1 MSEALLTL
9 SGLSVEASGARTPT
23 APVCGVGFEIR
34 PGESLALVGESGC
47 GKSLT
52 ALALMRLLPPG
63 LRVTE
68 GEARWRGRDLLR
80 ISESEMEKVRGA
92 EIAFIFQEPSTS
104 FNPVMTVGEQVA
116 EAILAHRPIPK
127 REALREALEWLRR
140 AEIPD
145 AERSLR
151 AFPHELSG
159 GLKQRAMIA
168 MALAARPKLIIAD
181 EPTTALDVVTQ
192 AAVIRLL
199 RRLQREAGLAM
210 LFITH
215 DMALLPEAADRVA
228 LMYAGEI
235 VETAPV
241 EAFLRAPKHP
251 YARALRAA
259 LPGRAPGVPLAAL
272 EGSVPSAL
280 PPLSARVG
288 CIFAPRCPSA
298 KPACFKRRP
307 PLVRFSSEST
317 VLCLEAKRLAAC
329 APEEKRREEAFV
341 GERAQEALL
350 RVEALCASTPPR
362 GWLARRPG
370 EVILRDVSFAVR
382 PGETLALVGASGSGK
397 TTTAL
402 AMLGLIPSGWRTS
415 GRIAAAGEAFEAAAR
430 RTRRFRQLVQPVF
443 QDPYASLDPRMSVR
457 EILAEGLTALRPE
470 WDAVKRDAR
479 MREVLAEVGL
489 EADVL
494 SRLPHEFSGGQRQR
508 IAIARALGPGP
519 RVLVLD
525 EPTSALDVSVQA
537 RVLNLLDD
545 LQRRE
550 GLAYL
555 LITHNFGVVAHAAH
569 SVAVMEAGRI
579 VESGPTD
586 RVLRAPQSEAA
597 KRLLASVPVIE
608 E

>member
-1 MSEALLTL
+1 
-9 SGLSVEASGARTPT
+9 
-23 APVCGVGFEIR
+23 
-34 PGESLALVGESGC
+34 
-47 GKSLT
+47 
-52 ALALMRLLPPG
+52 
-63 LRVTE
+63 
-68 GEARWRGRDLLR
+68 
-80 ISESEMEKVRGA
+80 MEKVRGA

-145 AERSLR
+145 AERCLR

-272 EGSVPSAL
+272 GGSVPSAL

>member
-9 SGLSVEASGARTPT
+9 RGLSVEAAGARIPT

-145 AERSLR
+145 AERCLR

-272 EGSVPSAL
+272 GGSVPSAL

-341 GERAQEALL
+341 GERAQEARL
-350 RVEALCASTPPR
+350 RVAAVCASTPPR

-470 WDAVKRDAR
+470 WDAAKRDAR